1 MIGVFDSG
9 HGGLTVLRALVA
21 RLPER
26 VFLYL
31 GDHRHAPYGEREDAE
46 IIDLTRASVT
56 RLFDR
61 GCRLVL
67 LACNTAA
74 AVALRRLQQD
84 WLPDAYPERR
94 VLGVFVPMVEAVTEV
109 PWHLEAPPGEMRPGG
124 TPREPPP
131 EPATVGVFATRRTV
145 ASGAYPRE
153 IAKRAPQIRVVQQA
167 CPGLVN
173 LIEAGAAPAELE
185 AAIAGHMGGF
195 MAQLDGAVPD
205 SVILGCTHYPLVAG
219 AFAAALPDGLRL
231 HSQPELV
238 ADSLAAYLARHPEFD
253 PPVTPRRPTRFLT
266 TGDPATV
273 AALAKRFFGAGL
285 RFQKV

>member
-84 WLPDAYPERR
+84 WLPGAYPERR

-109 PWHLEAPPGEMRPGG
+109 PWHLEAPPGGAR
-124 TPREPPP
+124 P
-131 EPATVGVFATRRTV
+131 EPAVVGVFATRRTV

-167 CPGLVN
+167 CPGLVG
-173 LIEAGAAPAELE
+173 LIEAGAGAADLE
-185 AAIAGHMGGF
+185 AAIAGHVGDF
-195 MAQLDGAVPD
+195 MARLGGAAPD

-219 AFAAALPDGLRL
+219 AFQAALSSAGAEDVRL
-231 HSQPELV
+231 HSQPELA
-238 ADSLAAYLARHPEFD
+238 ADSLAAYLARHGEFD
-253 PPVTPRRPTRFLT
+253 APAAPRAATRFLT

-273 AALAKRFFGAGL
+273 AALAKRFFGATL
-285 RFQKV
+285 RFEKV

>member
-31 GDHRHAPYGEREDAE
+31 GDHGHAPYGEREDAE
-46 IIDLTRASVT
+46 IYDLTRASVT

-84 WLPDAYPERR
+84 WLPGAYPDRR

-109 PWHLEAPPGEMRPGG
+109 PWHRETPPGGA
-124 TPREPPP
+124 PR

-153 IAKRAPQIRVVQQA
+153 IARRAPQIRVVQQA

-173 LIEAGAAPAELE
+173 LIEAGAAPAELA
-185 AAIAGHMGGF
+185 AAIAAHAGDF
-195 MAQLDGAVPD
+195 TAQLDGAVPD

-219 AFAAALPDGLRL
+219 TFAAALPANTRL
-231 HSQPELV
+231 YSQPDLV
-238 ADSLAAYLARHPEFD
+238 ADSLAGYLARHPEFD
-253 PPVTPRRPTRFLT
+253 APAAPRAATRFLT
-266 TGDPATV
+266 TGDPAAI
-273 AALAKRFFGAGL
+273 AALTKRFFGTTL
-285 RFQKV
+285 RFEKV

>member
-26 VFLYL
+26 TFLYL
-31 GDHRHAPYGEREDAE
+31 GDHGHAPYGEREDAE
-46 IIDLTRASVT
+46 IIELTRAQVT

-84 WLPDAYPERR
+84 WLPGAYPERR
-94 VLGVFVPMVEAVTEV
+94 VLGVFVPMVEAVAEV
-109 PWHLEAPPGEMRPGG
+109 PWHLETAPAGA
-124 TPREPPP
+124 PR
-131 EPATVGVFATRRTV
+131 EPATVGVLATRRTV

-185 AAIAGHMGGF
+185 AAIAEHVADF
-195 MAQLDGAVPD
+195 MAQLEGAVPD

-219 AFAAALPDGLRL
+219 TFAAALPEGPRL
-231 HSQPELV
+231 PSQPELV
-238 ADSLAAYLARHPEFD
+238 AESLAAYLTRHPEFD
-253 PPVTPRRPTRFLT
+253 APAAPRAATQFLT
-266 TGDPATV
+266 TGDPAAVSAPT
-273 AALAKRFFGAGL
+273 KRFFGTAL
-285 RFQKV
+285 RFQRI

>member
-1 MIGVFDSG
+1 MFDSG

-31 GDHRHAPYGEREDAE
+31 GDHGHAPYGERADAE
-46 IIDLTRASVT
+46 IYDLTRASVT

-84 WLPDAYPERR
+84 WLPGAYPERR

-109 PWHLEAPPGEMRPGG
+109 PWHLEAPLTETPPGG
-124 TPREPPP
+124 ARREI
-131 EPATVGVFATRRTV
+131 ATIGVFATRRTV

-153 IAKRAPQIRVVQQA
+153 IARRAPRIRVVQQA
-167 CPGLVN
+167 CPGLVDR
-173 LIEAGAAPAELE
+173 IEAGATPDVLE
-185 AAIAGHMGGF
+185 AAIAEHVAGF
-195 MAQLDGAVPD
+195 TAQLDGAAPD

-219 AFAAALPDGLRL
+219 AFEAALSRRAASRVRL
-231 HSQPELV
+231 YSQPELV
-238 ADSLAAYLARHPEFD
+238 AESLAAYLARHPELD
-253 PPVTPRRPTRFLT
+253 APATPRPPTRFLT
-266 TGDPATV
+266 TGDPAAVSAQT
-273 AALAKRFFGAGL
+273 KRFFGTAL

>member
-31 GDHRHAPYGEREDAE
+31 GDHGHAPYGERADAE
-46 IIDLTRASVT
+46 IYDLTRASVT

-84 WLPDAYPERR
+84 WLPGAYPERR

-109 PWHLEAPPGEMRPGG
+109 PWHLEAPPTDAQPAGAR
-124 TPREPPP
+124 REP
-131 EPATVGVFATRRTV
+131 AVVGVFATRRTV

-153 IAKRAPQIRVVQQA
+153 IARRAPQIRVVQQA
-167 CPGLVN
+167 CPGLVA
-173 LIEAGAAPAELE
+173 LIEAGAAPVDLE
-185 AAIAGHMGGF
+185 AAIVGPVGDLT
-195 MAQLDGAVPD
+195 AQLEGAVPD
-205 SVILGCTHYPLVAG
+205 SVILGCTHYPLVAE
-219 AFAAALPDGLRL
+219 AFAKALPAGVPLY
-231 HSQPELV
+231 SQPALV
-238 ADSLAAYLARHPEFD
+238 AESLAGYLTRHSEFD
-253 PPVTPRRPTRFLT
+253 APAAPRAATRFLT
-266 TGDPATV
+266 TGDPAAV
-273 AALAKRFFGAGL
+273 AALAKRFFGAAL
-285 RFQKV
+285 RFQQV

>member
-31 GDHRHAPYGEREDAE
+31 GDHGHAPYGEREDAE
-46 IIDLTRASVT
+46 IYDLTRANVT

-84 WLPDAYPERR
+84 WLPGAYPDRR

-109 PWHLEAPPGEMRPGG
+109 PWHLEAPPSETR
-124 TPREPPP
+124 REP
-131 EPATVGVFATRRTV
+131 AVVGVFATRRTV

-153 IAKRAPQIRVVQQA
+153 IAKRAPRIRVVQQA
-167 CPGLVN
+167 CPGLVG
-173 LIEAGAAPAELE
+173 LIEAGAAPADLA
-185 AAIAGHMGGF
+185 AAIAGPVGDF
-195 MAQLDGAVPD
+195 AARLEGAVLD
-205 SVILGCTHYPLVAG
+205 SVILGCTHYPLVAE
-219 AFAAALPDGLRL
+219 AFAKALPAGVRL

-238 ADSLAAYLARHPEFD
+238 AESLAGYLARHPEFD
-253 PPVTPRRPTRFLT
+253 ALPGPRAATRFLT
-266 TGDPATV
+266 TGDPAAV
-273 AALAKRFFGAGL
+273 AALAKRFFGAAL
-285 RFQKV
+285 RFQTI

>member
-31 GDHRHAPYGEREDAE
+31 GDHGHAPYGEREDGE
-46 IIDLTRASVT
+46 IHDLTRANVT
-56 RLFDR
+56 RLFES

-84 WLPDAYPERR
+84 WLPGAYPDRR

-109 PWHLEAPPGEMRPGG
+109 PWHLETPPRETPPGGS
-124 TPREPPP
+124 PREP
-131 EPATVGVFATRRTV
+131 AVVGVFATRRTV

-153 IAKRAPQIRVVQQA
+153 IARRAPQIRVVQQA
-167 CPGLVN
+167 CPGLVS
-173 LIEAGAAPAELE
+173 LIEAGAASAELE
-185 AAIAGHMGGF
+185 AAIAGHVADF
-195 MAQLDGAVPD
+195 MARLEGTVPD

-219 AFAAALPDGLRL
+219 SFTAALPVGVRL

-253 PPVTPRRPTRFLT
+253 APAAPRAATRFLT
-266 TGDPATV
+266 TGDPAAV
-273 AALAKRFFGAGL
+273 SALAKRFFGATL
-285 RFQKV
+285 RFQSV

>member
-31 GDHRHAPYGEREDAE
+31 GDHGHAPYGEREDRE
-46 IIDLTRASVT
+46 ILDLTRANVT

-84 WLPDAYPERR
+84 WLPGAYPERR

-109 PWHLEAPPGEMRPGG
+109 PWHEETAPGRA
-124 TPREPPP
+124 PR

-153 IAKRAPQIRVVQQA
+153 IAKRAPQIKVVQQA
-167 CPGLVN
+167 CPGLAG
-173 LIEAGAAPAELE
+173 LIEAGAAAAELE
-185 AAIAGHMGGF
+185 AAIAAHAGDF
-195 MAQLDGAVPD
+195 MAQLDGAAPD

-219 AFAAALPDGLRL
+219 TFAAALPANTRQ

-238 ADSLAAYLARHPEFD
+238 ADSLAGYLTRHPEFD
-253 PPVTPRRPTRFLT
+253 GPAAPRRTTRFLT
-266 TGDPATV
+266 TGDPA
-273 AALAKRFFGAGL
+273 AISALTKRFFGRTL
-285 RFQKV
+285 RFQRI

>member
-26 VFLYL
+26 TFLYL
-31 GDHRHAPYGEREDAE
+31 GDHGHAPYGERADAE
-46 IIDLTRASVT
+46 IYDLTRASVT

-84 WLPDAYPERR
+84 WLPGAYPERR

-109 PWHLEAPPGEMRPGG
+109 PWHLKSPPDAAC
-124 TPREPPP
+124 REP
-131 EPATVGVFATRRTV
+131 AVVGVFATRRTV
-145 ASGAYPRE
+145 ASGAYPCE
-153 IAKRAPQIRVVQQA
+153 IAKRAPRIRVVQQA

-173 LIEAGAAPAELE
+173 LIEAGASPDVLE
-185 AAIAGHMGGF
+185 AAIAEHVAGF
-195 MAQLDGAVPD
+195 MTQLDGAVPD
-205 SVILGCTHYPLVAG
+205 SVILGCTHYPLVADG
-219 AFAAALPDGLRL
+219 FVAALAAAGLGAVRL
-231 HSQPELV
+231 HAQPELV
-238 ADSLAAYLARHPEFD
+238 AGSLAAYLARHGEFD
-253 PPVTPRRPTRFLT
+253 VAPAPRAATRFLT
-266 TGDPATV
+266 TGDPAAV
-273 AALAKRFFGAGL
+273 AALAKRFFGTAL
-285 RFQKV
+285 RFRKV

>member
-1 MIGVFDSG
+1 VIGVFDSG

-31 GDHRHAPYGEREDAE
+31 GDHGHAPYGERADAE
-46 IIDLTRASVT
+46 IYDLTRASVT

-84 WLPDAYPERR
+84 WLPGAYPERR

-109 PWHLEAPPGEMRPGG
+109 PWHLEAPPTEAPLTGAR
-124 TPREPPP
+124 P
-131 EPATVGVFATRRTV
+131 EPAVVGVFATRRTV

-153 IAKRAPQIRVVQQA
+153 IARRAPQIRVVQQA
-167 CPGLVN
+167 CPGLVG
-173 LIEAGAAPAELE
+173 LIEAGAAPADLE
-185 AAIAGHMGGF
+185 AAIVGPVGDLA
-195 MAQLDGAVPD
+195 AQLEGAVPD
-205 SVILGCTHYPLVAG
+205 SVILGCTHYPLVAE
-219 AFAAALPDGLRL
+219 AFAKALPAGVPL
-231 HSQPELV
+231 HSQPALV
-238 ADSLAAYLARHPEFD
+238 AESLAGYLTRHPEFD
-253 PPVTPRRPTRFLT
+253 APAAPRAATRFLT
-266 TGDPATV
+266 TGDPAAV
-273 AALAKRFFGAGL
+273 AALAKRFFGAAL
-285 RFQKV
+285 RFQQV

>member
-31 GDHRHAPYGEREDAE
+31 GDHGHAPYGEREDGE
-46 IIDLTRASVT
+46 IHDLTRANVT

-84 WLPDAYPERR
+84 WLPGAYPGRR

-109 PWHLEAPPGEMRPGG
+109 PWHLEAPPADSH
-124 TPREPPP
+124 P
-131 EPATVGVFATRRTV
+131 EPAVVGVFATRRTV

-167 CPGLVN
+167 CPGLVG
-173 LIEAGAAPAELE
+173 LIEAGAAAAELE
-185 AAIAGHMGGF
+185 AAIAGHVGGF
-195 MAQLDGAVPD
+195 MAQLDGAAPD

-238 ADSLAAYLARHPEFD
+238 ADSLAAYLARHSEFD
-253 PPVTPRRPTRFLT
+253 APAAPRAPTQFLT
-266 TGDPATV
+266 TGDPAAV
-273 AALAKRFFGAGL
+273 SALAKRFFGTTL
-285 RFQKV
+285 RFQQV

>member
-31 GDHRHAPYGEREDAE
+31 GDHGHAPYGERADAE
-46 IIDLTRASVT
+46 IYDLTRASVT

-84 WLPDAYPERR
+84 WLPGAYPERR

-109 PWHLEAPPGEMRPGG
+109 PWHLEAPPTDAQPAGAR
-124 TPREPPP
+124 REP
-131 EPATVGVFATRRTV
+131 AVVGVFATRRTV

-153 IAKRAPQIRVVQQA
+153 IARRAPQIRVVQQA
-167 CPGLVN
+167 CPGLVA
-173 LIEAGAAPAELE
+173 LIEAGAAPVDLE
-185 AAIAGHMGGF
+185 AAIVGPVGDLT
-195 MAQLDGAVPD
+195 AQLEGAVPD
-205 SVILGCTHYPLVAG
+205 SVILGCTHYPLVAE
-219 AFAAALPDGLRL
+219 AFAKALPAGVPL
-231 HSQPELV
+231 HSQPALV
-238 ADSLAAYLARHPEFD
+238 AESLAGYLTRHPEFD
-253 PPVTPRRPTRFLT
+253 APAAPRAATRFLT
-266 TGDPATV
+266 TGDPAAV
-273 AALAKRFFGAGL
+273 AALAKRFFGAAL
-285 RFQKV
+285 RFQQV